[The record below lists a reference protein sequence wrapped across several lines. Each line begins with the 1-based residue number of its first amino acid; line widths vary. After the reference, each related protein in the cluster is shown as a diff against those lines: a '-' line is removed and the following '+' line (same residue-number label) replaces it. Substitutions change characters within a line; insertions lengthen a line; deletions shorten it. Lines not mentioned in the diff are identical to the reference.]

1 MDCQAS
7 RSFSSEESH
16 VDFGATSAETPGSG
30 EWARRPHFKEMA
42 VTLRR
47 KCFNA
52 VFELRALQNV
62 KAPIIGARNF
72 AFRQKFAAEAGNK
85 GHAGR
90 FELYGSCR
98 SFELIEHSNQ
108 FAVLESK
115 LHDTSALD
123 DELESIFA
131 T

>member
-1 MDCQAS
+1 M
-7 RSFSSEESH
+7 
-16 VDFGATSAETPGSG
+16 V
-30 EWARRPHFKEMA
+30 

-47 KCFNA
+47 ESFNA
-52 VFELRALQNV
+52 VFELRALQDM

-108 FAVLESK
+108 FAVMECSLQKASPFN
-115 LHDTSALD
+115 
-123 DELESIFA
+123 DEIESILA
-131 T
+131 TQDA